1 MLSRIQLSSTPW
13 TARHQAPLSMGLSWQ
28 EYWSGL
34 PFPPPGD
41 LPDPGIEPVSSN
53 CRTLHCVSCTAGHQR
68 SPKEIC
74 GKPTIVFFLK
84 WVPTLKSGFPFLYS
98 IYLTLSPFRS
108 HRLCCLPFSWV
119 FSPSTHKNS
128 FQTYHF
134 LLYLNLCLLN
144 SDGTIWF

>member
-53 CRTLHCVSCTAGHQR
+53 CRTLHCVSCTAGHQG

-98 IYLTLSPFRS
+98 IYLILFPFLSHLLR
-108 HRLCCLPFSWV
+108 CLPLSWV
-119 FSPSTHKNS
+119 FSPSIQKI
-128 FQTYHF
+128 HF
-134 LLYLNLCLLN
+134 KLIIFSC
-144 SDGTIWF
+144 I